1 MVVKS
6 SATSQHMYKV
16 GPMITRVS
24 IVAVLGFALA
34 ACQPAIPDSGRGVG
48 FDGTFEAQ
56 QAERDRALA
65 ASGAFAGT
73 AMPAPPQVASASLE
87 PLNDGSPAAV
97 AAETSRILDATRP
110 GGVGNEAATNSGV
123 EPLNASPSNPPPPVL
138 TATGIS
144 RENNF
149 DAVAGQRTIESDA
162 ARIAANR
169 AQYRV
174 VAPEALPDR
183 SSAGPNIVAYA
194 LQNKHAVGTPIYTR
208 RGFNK
213 DRKYARACAQYS
225 HPDQAQL
232 AFLSDGGP
240 AKDRAGM
247 DPDGDGYACDWDPR
261 PYRRGIEG

>member
-6 SATSQHMYKV
+6 LATRQHIYKV

-24 IVAVLGFALA
+24 IVAVLGVALA

-65 ASGAFAGT
+65 ASGSVTGT

-87 PLNDGSPAAV
+87 PVNDGSPAAV

-123 EPLNASPSNPPPPVL
+123 VPLNASPSNPAPPVL
-138 TATGIS
+138 TASGIS

-174 VAPEALPDR
+174 VAPE
-183 SSAGPNIVAYA
+183 
-194 LQNKHAVGTPIYTR
+194 
-208 RGFNK
+208 
-213 DRKYARACAQYS
+213 
-225 HPDQAQL
+225 
-232 AFLSDGGP
+232 
-240 AKDRAGM
+240 
-247 DPDGDGYACDWDPR
+247 
-261 PYRRGIEG
+261 